1 MRAWLSALS
10 SFGGIVWCASALAQ
24 YAPPP
29 AGSAPA
35 ATPAPAPDSS
45 STLSAGGL
53 APPPAVE
60 APPPPGA
67 ETPAATEAKLERAD
81 REDSGRGLEFVWLNA
96 EAGVTHVGLAT
107 FHDNHLLDPNDVRPK
122 ETGFVAGAGAGVKL
136 IFLTLGARFR
146 YAPMPDYKLW
156 SLGLEGG
163 VHFPLG
169 SFEPYATL
177 DVGYVS
183 LGSFPGFSSII
194 KVNGFDARLAA
205 GADYY
210 LTNLFSIGVNVSADL
225 LLLQRTNAVCV
236 TPLGASGS
244 GINNYYCG
252 GSGGS
257 STGGAVSA
265 TAVGGLH
272 F

>member
-1 MRAWLSALS
+1 MRAWLSALVS
-10 SFGGIVWCASALAQ
+10 SFAGIFWCGSALAQ
-24 YAPPP
+24 YAPPAP
-29 AGSAPA
+29 GSAPA
-35 ATPAPAPDSS
+35 PAPSSS

-107 FHDNHLLDPNDVRPK
+107 FHDHHLLDPNDVRPK
-122 ETGFVAGAGAGVKL
+122 ETGLVAGAGAGVKL

-177 DVGYVS
+177 DAGYVS
-183 LGSFPGFSSII
+183 LGSFPGASSAI
-194 KVNGFDARLAA
+194 KVRGFDARLAA

-225 LLLQRTNAVCV
+225 LLLQRSNAPCAVG
-236 TPLGASGS
+236 LAASGS
-244 GINNYYCG
+244 GAGDFYC
-252 GSGGS
+252 SNGS

>member
-1 MRAWLSALS
+1 MRAWPSALS
-10 SFGGIVWCASALAQ
+10 SFAGIVCCGSALAQ
-24 YAPPP
+24 YTPP
-29 AGSAPA
+29 GSAPA
-35 ATPAPAPDSS
+35 ATPAPAPTSS

-53 APPPAVE
+53 APPPAVD
-60 APPPPGA
+60 APTPPGA

-96 EAGVTHVGLAT
+96 EAGVTHIGLAT
-107 FHDNHLLDPNDVRPK
+107 FHNDHLVDPNDVKMK

-136 IFLTLGARFR
+136 IFLTVGARFR

-177 DVGYVS
+177 DAGYVS
-183 LGSFPGFSSII
+183 LGSFPGAGSGA

-210 LTNLFSIGVNVSADL
+210 LTSLFSIGVNVSADL
-225 LLLQRTNAVCV
+225 LLLQRSTHGC
-236 TPLGASGS
+236 TMGLSASDANTAGF
-244 GINNYYCG
+244 YC
-252 GSGGS
+252 SGGS